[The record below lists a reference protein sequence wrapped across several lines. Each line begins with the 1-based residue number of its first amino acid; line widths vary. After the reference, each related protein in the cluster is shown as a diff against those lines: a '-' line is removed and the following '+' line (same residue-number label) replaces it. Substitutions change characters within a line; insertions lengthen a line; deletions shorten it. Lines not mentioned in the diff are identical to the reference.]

1 MEFFRKSELILDS
14 ISVAITSNV
23 DEGLALIEMNNVE
36 VSGEDNLNVTVAEN
50 GVTASLDYEDLDEL
64 IMMLQQA
71 SETLKRKEQQFMEAN
86 L

>member
-14 ISVAITSNV
+14 ISVAITPNV
-23 DEGLALIEMNNVE
+23 DEGLALVEMNDVE
-36 VSGEDNLNVTVAEN
+36 VDGEGNVTVMEN
-50 GVTASLDYEDLDEL
+50 GVTASLDYEDLDEI
-64 IMMLQQA
+64 IMMLQQT